1 MFKKSIVAA
10 AICLPLVMSSGS
22 AFAAA
27 EKPIEEGTA
36 FAAEKRIIAGI
47 VLNGGEWPA
56 TYAPTIRKGVT
67 IVSLQDFAAVFG
79 LSVVHIPSSKKI
91 AAASEAGLVELEIG
105 SAAAQVNGKV
115 VPLETAVTQDSN
127 GVVRLPLR
135 SLAEQLGG
143 KLSWDRSKQKAN
155 LRTTDIPLK
164 NNLYAYIEQYAE
176 NKDFRGSVLI
186 AQAGK
191 TIFAGSYGL
200 ADDAKSLPN
209 TEQTQY
215 KAASLTKI
223 LTAVA
228 IAKLEEEGKLS
239 IEDSIAKYFP
249 DITAWKPI
257 KIKHLL
263 SHTSGLANY
272 TDVLVQQKAIE
283 KGGALKREDLL
294 EVASRTVKISEQID
308 LVSGLPLAFE
318 PGTNEQYINTNYLL
332 LGLIIEKITGESY
345 ADFVRKQIFDPAGMK
360 RSTLTA
366 KDAPDLAKPHVE
378 HAATVK
384 ELNEENMSYGALVTT
399 TGDLAKFMD
408 ALHDGTILKPETAGR
423 MEKTLLFKHGYG
435 WETDE
440 QHGPP
445 KVFHT
450 GDDIGFQAQ
459 LTYYPAQDLSVIV
472 LSNNQLDLLSGLLS
486 KDNAATYFA
495 KRQSVGNAFDLSNQ
509 ITAMINSYVTS
520 GGAF

>member
-27 EKPIEEGTA
+27 AEKPIE
-36 FAAEKRIIAGI
+36 AGI
-47 VLNGGEWPA
+47 ALNGGEWP
-56 TYAPTIRKGVT
+56 TSYTPTIRHGVT

-79 LSVVHIPSSKKI
+79 LSIVHSPSSKKV
-91 AAASEAGLVELEIG
+91 AAASEDKLVELEIG
-105 SAAAQVNGKV
+105 SAAAKINGKTV
-115 VPLETAVTQDSN
+115 SLEAAVTQDAG
-127 GVVRLPLR
+127 GVIYLPLR
-135 SLAEQLGG
+135 NMAEQLGG
-143 KLSWDRSKQKAN
+143 KLKWDPSKQRADLHTKGTP
-155 LRTTDIPLK
+155 LR
-164 NNLYAYIEQYAE
+164 NNLYAYIEQYAD

-186 AQAGK
+186 MQSGK
-191 TIFAGSYGL
+191 TVFAGNYGL

-209 TEQTQY
+209 SEQTQY

-249 DITAWKPI
+249 DIAAWKPI
-257 KIKHLL
+257 KIKYLL

-283 KGGALKREDLL
+283 KGGALTREDLL
-294 EVASRTVKISEQID
+294 EVASRTVKLSEQID

-332 LGLIIEKITGESY
+332 LGLILEKITGDSY
-345 ADFVRKQIFDPAGMK
+345 AGFVQKQIFDPAGMK

-378 HAATVK
+378 HAATAK
-384 ELNEENMSYGALVTT
+384 ELNEENMSYGALITT
-399 TGDLAKFMD
+399 TSDLAKFMG
-408 ALHDGTILKPETAGR
+408 ALHGGTILKPETVGR

-435 WETDE
+435 WNIDE
-440 QHGPP
+440 QHGS
-445 KVFHT
+445 KTISHT

-459 LTYYPAQDLSVIV
+459 LTYYPEQDISVIV
-472 LSNNQLDLLSGLLS
+472 LSNNQLDFLSGLLS
-486 KDNAATYFA
+486 QQNAAEYFA
-495 KRQSVGNAFDLSNQ
+495 KRQSVGNVFDLSNQ
-509 ITAMINSYVTS
+509 IIAMIDAHVAS
-520 GGAF
+520 GSLSP